1 MTDDDGATVRALA
14 FAARALERS
23 LEDMTLP
30 QYRVLRLVAS
40 SPERASRIAERAA
53 VSRPSLSGILDG
65 IEARGWIRRVEV
77 EGDRRGV
84 RPVPTDAGL
93 EALWRAEEAMS
104 GELVAMTA
112 SLAAADAAAVRR
124 GLLLLG
130 EALSARAAARSS

>member
-1 MTDDDGATVRALA
+1 VAADDGSAVRALA
-14 FAARALERS
+14 FVARALERS

-65 IEARGWIRRVEV
+65 IEARGWINRVEV

-84 RPVPTDAGL
+84 RPVPTEAGL
-93 EALWRAEEAMS
+93 QALRRAEAAMAA
-104 GELVAMTA
+104 ELDDVLA
-112 SLAAADAAAVRR
+112 SLPRGDASAVRQS
-124 GLLLLG
+124 LVLLG
-130 EALSARAAARSS
+130 EALATRAAARST